1 MFAVEHKQKAV
12 QVLKQQVDAAEADLD
27 TTQRYIHQL
36 KHEKEISE
44 KRLINADKLTNLLA
58 DEGKRWEK
66 SIEEMQAQSIFVNGD
81 VFLASS
87 EISYLGPFS
96 QSYRDKLTKIWRG
109 FCD

>member
-1 MFAVEHKQKAV
+1 M
-12 QVLKQQVDAAEADLD
+12 
-27 TTQRYIHQL
+27 
-36 KHEKEISE
+36 HEKEISE

-87 EISYLGPFS
+87 EISSLGPFS
-96 QSYRDKLTKIWRG
+96 
-109 FCD
+109 